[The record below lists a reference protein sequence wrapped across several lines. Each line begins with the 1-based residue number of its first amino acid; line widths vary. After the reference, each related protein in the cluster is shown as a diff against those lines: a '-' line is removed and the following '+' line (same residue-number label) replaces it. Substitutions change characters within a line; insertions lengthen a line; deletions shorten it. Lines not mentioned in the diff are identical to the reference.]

1 MMTKKHISMR
11 GETYARLKG
20 FCVLV
25 GITAGRFVEKLCL
38 HHLETGEDLTL
49 EEAVAGGKKQR
60 EEPEPEEDEEPEEE
74 PTPPPDHNYG
84 LPRKDK
90 PPKSKPNP
98 PRGGG
103 VHFF

>member
-1 MMTKKHISMR
+1 MTRKHISLR
-11 GETYARLKG
+11 GSTYAKAKS
-20 FCVLV
+20 FCVLA
-25 GITAGRFVEKLCL
+25 GITAGQFVEKLCL
-38 HHLETGEDLTL
+38 HFLETREDLTL
-49 EEAVAGGKKQR
+49 KDAMAGGRTKEPEPKEEE
-60 EEPEPEEDEEPEEE
+60 EEPEDE

-84 LPRKDK
+84 LPRKDT

>member
-1 MMTKKHISMR
+1 MTRKHISMR
-11 GETYARLKG
+11 GPTYAKVKG
-20 FCVLV
+20 FCVLA
-25 GITAGRFVEKLCL
+25 GIPAGQFVEKLCL
-38 HHLETGEDLTL
+38 HFLETGENLTL
-49 EEAVAGGKKQR
+49 EEATMAGRRQ
-60 EEPEPEEDEEPEEE
+60 EEPEEPEEDEEEPEEE